1 MSVLS
6 ILFLRFVIDDLLR
19 RIVMGGDLLDRGA
32 LGGQGGDDL
41 ADIAVGIGKGADDF
55 QFRAGD
61 LIKT

>member
-1 MSVLS
+1 
-6 ILFLRFVIDDLLR
+6 
-19 RIVMGGDLLDRGA
+19 MGDDLLDRGA